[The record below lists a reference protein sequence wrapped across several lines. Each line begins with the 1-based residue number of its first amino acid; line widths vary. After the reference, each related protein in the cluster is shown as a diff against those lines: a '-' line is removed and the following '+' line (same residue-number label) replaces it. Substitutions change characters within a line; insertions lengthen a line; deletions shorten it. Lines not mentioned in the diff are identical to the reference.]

1 MRITYNT
8 ISNKVLTNLNQN
20 SEKLNKASNQV
31 SSGKKFE
38 DPSDDPAAFINSM
51 QLNSQIKNNEQYL
64 ENIDSSTNWLST
76 TEDALDSAGDVLN
89 SLNELAVEA
98 SNDTLTEDDRN
109 KILIEVEELEKEI
122 INIAN
127 TQLGDK
133 YLFSGTA
140 TDTETYDENRNYQG
154 NSSKVLREVNDGT
167 KIEINLNGDQ
177 VFADALTATSSF
189 KDALNNNDSEELS
202 NTVISDINQAI
213 DTNNTYMAE
222 AGAKQNRL
230 DFTTER
236 LEAENESLEEILS
249 SNEDVDIAE
258 AITNY
263 STQQTVYQASLSV
276 SASIL
281 QTSLVDYV
289 SS

>member
-51 QLNSQIKNNEQYL
+51 QLNSQIENNEQYL

-127 TQLGDK
+127 TQLGDQ

-140 TDTETYDENRNYQG
+140 ADTKTYDENGNYQG
-154 NSSKVLREVNDGT
+154 NSSEVLREVNDGT

>member
-177 VFADALTATSSF
+177 VFADVLIATSSF

-222 AGAKQNRL
+222 AGSKQNRL

>member
-177 VFADALTATSSF
+177 VFADALIATSSF

-213 DTNNTYMAE
+213 DTNNSYMAE
-222 AGAKQNRL
+222 AGSKQNRL